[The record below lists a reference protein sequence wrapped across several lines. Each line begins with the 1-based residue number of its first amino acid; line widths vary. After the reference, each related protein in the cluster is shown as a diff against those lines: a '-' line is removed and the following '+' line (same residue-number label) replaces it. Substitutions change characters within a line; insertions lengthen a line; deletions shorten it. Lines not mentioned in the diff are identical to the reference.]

1 MKKRWWFTEYS
12 KQVPARWTWR
22 VLSGDGT
29 IEQQS
34 SEFESYGIAVRDAI
48 VNGFRPV
55 RDHWAIETTVTVT
68 HFQQGTDSVVIL
80 KGDRH
85 PLIQAPA
92 SLRSTRR
99 PSTSRKR
106 LLQEAGRD

>member
-29 IEQQS
+29 IDQQS
-34 SEFESYGIAVRDAI
+34 GEFESYGMAVRDAI
-48 VNGFRPV
+48 NRGFQPS

-68 HFQQGTDSVVIL
+68 HFHHGSDSVVIL

-92 SLRSTRR
+92 ALRSTK
-99 PSTSRKR
+99 PSATRKR
-106 LLQEAGRD
+106 LLQVAGRD